1 MDPRERNRL
10 KRERM
15 EKNRQKFRVKV
26 EKFYKEFYPDK
37 WEIARDLLFV
47 KYGTNFKE
55 FNAKLIEKYG
65 DAFKNYKVGEVK
77 IKTSKELQEERVRQA
92 ALLNGDIDEDDVMEE
107 QPDLQQDNGLLPC
120 NTCGRS
126 FVQDRIAK
134 HEDICSQRAERNK
147 IKDKTSKEEATEVDK
162 PQREERRVELNSA
175 EKSEIEQL
183 EEQLKLLKML
193 KAQKQ
198 QAKK

>member
-37 WEIARDLLFV
+37 WEVARDLLLV
-47 KYGTNFKE
+47 KYSTNFKE

-77 IKTSKELQEERVRQA
+77 IKTSKELQQERVRQA
-92 ALLNGDIDEDDVMEE
+92 AILNGDIDEDDVMEQ
-107 QPDLQQDNGLLPC
+107 QPDLEQDNGLLPC

-134 HEDICSQRAERNK
+134 HEDICTRRAERNK
-147 IKDKTSKEEATEVDK
+147 SKDKTAKEEVAEVDK

>member
-37 WEIARDLLFV
+37 WEVARDLLLV
-47 KYGTNFKE
+47 KYSTNFKE

-77 IKTSKELQEERVRQA
+77 IKTSKELQQERVRQA
-92 ALLNGDIDEDDVMEE
+92 AVLNGDIDEDDVMEQ
-107 QPDLQQDNGLLPC
+107 QPDLEQDNGLLPC

-134 HEDICSQRAERNK
+134 HEDICTRRAERNK
-147 IKDKTSKEEATEVDK
+147 SKDKTAKEEVAEVDK
-162 PQREERRVELNSA
+162 PQREESRVELNSA

>member
-1 MDPRERNRL
+1 M
-10 KRERM
+10 KSFT
-15 EKNRQKFRVKV
+15 KNFIRIS
-26 EKFYKEFYPDK
+26 E
-37 WEIARDLLFV
+37 EIARDLLFV

-55 FNAKLIEKYG
+55 FNVKLIEKYG

-107 QPDLQQDNGLLPC
+107 QPDLQQDNGLVPC

-134 HEDICSQRAERNK
+134 HEDICTRRAERNK
-147 IKDKTSKEEATEVDK
+147 SKDKTAKEEVAEVDK
-162 PQREERRVELNSA
+162 PQREESRVELNSA

>member
-15 EKNRQKFRVKV
+15 ERSRQKFRVKV

-37 WEIARDLLFV
+37 WEVARDLLFV

-65 DAFKNYKVGEVK
+65 DAFKNYEVGEVK
-77 IKTSKELQEERVRQA
+77 IKTAKELQQQRVRQA
-92 ALLNGDIDEDDVMEE
+92 AILNGDTDEEDVIED
-107 QPDLQQDNGLLPC
+107 QPDPEQDNGLVPC

-126 FVQDRIAK
+126 FVQDRITK
-134 HEDICSQRAERNK
+134 HEDICTQRAERNK
-147 IKDKTSKEEATEVDK
+147 VQNNSTKEEVVEVAK
-162 PQREERRVELNSA
+162 PPCEERRVELSSA

-183 EEQLKLLKML
+183 EEQLRLLKML